1 MMETFFRRKFS
12 HVKHIFV
19 RQSTLS
25 YDYVKDIFQYF
36 SMFFI
41 FSKKSKLNFLINFSD
56 LRAVMYS
63 LMIHTMRLLFFKRTS
78 MKDSCW
84 IVYFRSC
91 IVHWCWNAFNVDSTW
106 NSQRYF
112 NFIPQILYFLDSRV
126 ILIWQITYLTYQLYH

>member
-1 MMETFFRRKFS
+1 MEIFFRRKFS

-36 SMFFI
+36 SIFLCFYENETKFFDKFFQSQCI
-41 FSKKSKLNFLINFSD
+41 YVFTYD
-56 LRAVMYS
+56 THT
-63 LMIHTMRLLFFKRTS
+63 IHLLFIKRTS

>member
-1 MMETFFRRKFS
+1 MS
-12 HVKHIFV
+12 NIY
-19 RQSTLS
+19 L
-25 YDYVKDIFQYF
+25 YVSQHWVMTMLKISFNISKY
-36 SMFFI
+36 FI

-56 LRAVMYS
+56 LRVVMYS
-63 LMIHTMRLLFFKRTS
+63 LMIHTMRLLFIKRTS

-112 NFIPQILYFLDSRV
+112 NFISQILYFSWFTSD
-126 ILIWQITYLTYQLYH
+126 TYLTNHLSNLSAIPLRYYLICVE